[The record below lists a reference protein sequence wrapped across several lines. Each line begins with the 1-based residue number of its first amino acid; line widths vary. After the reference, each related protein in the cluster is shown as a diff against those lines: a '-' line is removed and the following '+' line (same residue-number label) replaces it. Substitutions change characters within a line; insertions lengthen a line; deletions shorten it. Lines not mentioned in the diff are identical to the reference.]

1 MTRSP
6 SVPRAVE
13 RIGELLVPPAVAE
26 HVLGDLAETSAT
38 AGQYL
43 RRLAS
48 VLPHVVWSQIRRRA
62 TVGGLI
68 FNTLFSGFFL
78 ILFQRIPKETFLDE
92 PAAWARMLV
101 LLLLWVIGNVLSAA
115 YGPLGKPGSW
125 HRGIFFATAALV
137 LGTAAVLGVPVPG
150 VGMALAVIYGV
161 TLLLAMPWVTQHP
174 PPPLSL
180 DTLPQHAR
188 FFQRAIWWRNLREG
202 AGAAVVLGFNVPHL
216 FPMNGTL
223 EWTGHL
229 LLVLGT
235 LFIVGYLLTRAGT
248 RRVPDQVDNPALLSF
263 HRGELLRQRNI
274 LLAVPLWYLLPFAP
288 GMLVTMAS
296 KGQASIGSA
305 IAGVLVVSVMFIA
318 VWRLNLW
325 AASFLDKQLADVSSL
340 DDGCR
345 G

>member
-1 MTRSP
+1 MTPAP

-13 RIGELLVPPAVAE
+13 RIGELLVPPSVAE
-26 HVLGDLAETSAT
+26 HVLGDLAETSPT
-38 AGQYL
+38 AGQYI

-48 VLPHVVWSQIRRRA
+48 VLPHVVWSQIRRRV

-68 FNTLFSGFFL
+68 FNMLFSGFFL
-78 ILFQRIPKETFLDE
+78 ILFQRIPRETFLHE
-92 PAAWARMLV
+92 PSAWGRMLV
-101 LLLLWVIGNVLSAA
+101 LLLIWVIGNALSAA
-115 YGPLGKPGSW
+115 YGPLAKPGSW
-125 HRGIFFATAALV
+125 HRGIFFTTAALV

-150 VGMALAVIYGV
+150 VGIALAVIYGV
-161 TLLLAMPWVTQHP
+161 TLLLAMPWVTQNA
-174 PPPLSL
+174 PPPLSV

-188 FFQRAIWWRNLREG
+188 FFQRAIWWRNLREA
-202 AGAAVVLGFNVPHL
+202 AGAAVVLGVNVPDL
-216 FPMNGTL
+216 FRLDDPVK
-223 EWTGHL
+223 WTGHL

-235 LFIVGYLLTRAGT
+235 LFIVGYLFTRAGT
-248 RRVPDQVDNPALLSF
+248 RRVPDQVDSPALLSF

-296 KGQASIGSA
+296 KGQTSIGSA
-305 IAGVLVVSVMFIA
+305 LAGLIVVSVMFIA

-325 AASFLDKQLADVSSL
+325 AASFLDKQLAEVSSL